1 MDVKL
6 IEAVKNHESLYNKSS
21 LLYRN
26 KNKRAA
32 AWSEISKEL
41 NLSGNVN
48 INM

>member
-1 MDVKL
+1 MDLKL
-6 IEAVKNHESLYNKSS
+6 IKAVKNHETLYNKST

-26 KNKRAA
+26 KSKRAA

-48 INM
+48 INI